1 MLGMSDE
8 TGPVAAAD
16 ENRARPGDDP
26 LAGARWHP
34 EPELIAFGDERTA
47 RAALERLGEETWRTA
62 LDYLYGEGV
71 RRGVAPTTYSDLRET
86 FFAPSGGRPSRA
98 PEAPASSASILAEFR
113 ERLAPYLLNAYH
125 PGTLSYF
132 TPAPLPI
139 SIAGEVLAQWANQ
152 GIDVW
157 ACGPAGAFVEEEV
170 IRWLCD
176 LVGYARGRTSS
187 LDGEAA
193 DTPPP
198 DTRPTPKGALATTS
212 PPLTADGGEPERLGV
227 LASDDGE
234 PESFGVLASGGTM
247 ANLMGLLIAREVH
260 LPRRR
265 EVAAAGLPPTV
276 ALDPDA
282 MAVAGLRPYPP
293 PPRGAALEGWRV
305 YTSDQAH
312 FSIAKALDVLGF
324 PEETL
329 VVVPSDERF
338 RMRGPDVKAAVEADL
353 AAGLRPLAIS
363 AVAGTTNTGSID
375 ATREL
380 ADVAARHGL
389 WLHVDAAY
397 GGAALLSHRDAPR
410 VPDLARADSITID
423 PHKWFF
429 QAYDIGGLLV
439 RRRSDLEQTFH
450 RRPEYYRTAHHEEDP
465 LNWYELALEGTR
477 RWRALK
483 LWMSWKHLGTDG
495 FGRLVEA
502 NDDLAAHLAAR
513 IAAADDLQAIPDGPP
528 DLSVVCFRHLPGGA
542 ARAAS
547 IDALDAGALDRYTD
561 RLATLLQ
568 HSGDGWLS
576 TTVLRGRTYL
586 RAGIVNILSSP
597 AAVDAVLE
605 RLREL
610 SPAAA
615 REAGLP
621 AAG

>member
-1 MLGMSDE
+1 M
-8 TGPVAAAD
+8 
-16 ENRARPGDDP
+16 RDP
-26 LAGARWHP
+26 LAAARWHP
-34 EPELIAFGDERTA
+34 EPELIAFGDETAA
-47 RAALERLGEETWRTA
+47 RAALERLGEETWRAA
-62 LDYLYGEGV
+62 LDYLYEHGV
-71 RRGVAPTTYSDLRET
+71 RRSVAPITYPALREQQ
-86 FFAPSGGRPSRA
+86 FAPSGGRPSPA
-98 PEAPASSASILAEFR
+98 PTDPTPSTEILAEFR
-113 ERLAPYLLNAYH
+113 DRLAPYLLNAYH

-132 TPAPLPI
+132 TPAPLPM

-176 LVGYARGRTSS
+176 LVGYADERPARGEEPGT
-187 LDGEAA
+187 DVGAA
-193 DTPPP
+193 H
-198 DTRPTPKGALATTS
+198 
-212 PPLTADGGEPERLGV
+212 GGE
-227 LASDDGE
+227 DGAAP

-247 ANLMGLLIAREVH
+247 ANIMGLLVAREVH
-260 LPRRR
+260 LPRRH
-265 EVAAAGLPPTV
+265 EVADAGLSPAAALDPGAMAAAGLR
-276 ALDPDA
+276 A
-282 MAVAGLRPYPP
+282 YPP

-305 YTSDQAH
+305 YASDQAH

-329 VVVPSDERF
+329 VVVPSDEHFRLRGEAV
-338 RMRGPDVKAAVEADL
+338 RMRVEADL

-363 AVAGTTNTGSID
+363 AVAGTTNTGSVD
-375 ATREL
+375 ATGEL
-380 ADVAARHGL
+380 ADVAALHGL

-397 GGAALLSHRDAPR
+397 GGAALLSRRDARR

-439 RRRSDLEQTFH
+439 RRRTDLEQTFH
-450 RRPEYYRTAHHEEDP
+450 RRPEYYRTAHHEQDP
-465 LNWYELALEGTR
+465 LNWYELSLEGTR

-483 LWMSWKHLGTDG
+483 LWMSWKHLGTPG

-502 NDDLAAHLAAR
+502 NDDLAAYLAER
-513 IAAADDLQAIPDGPP
+513 IAAADDLEAIPDGPP

-542 ARAAS
+542 SRAAA
-547 IDALDAGALDRYTD
+547 IDRAAPGALDRYTD
-561 RLATLLQ
+561 RLASLLQ

-597 AAVDAVLE
+597 DAVDAILD
-605 RLREL
+605 RLRAL
-610 SPAAA
+610 APDAA
-615 REAGLP
+615 REARLP
-621 AAG
+621 DID